1 MTPRPSVSD
10 SSLWRNPGVVML
22 LVVQLLMS
30 IRDMPLGSF
39 FVVYLQ
45 SAGYAAT
52 TITQVVSGAQ
62 IAGMLVAVV
71 AGRLA
76 QRQSSKRL
84 WVIGIAVS
92 ALSALV
98 FHATVAWWVVLCWLI
113 GGAGASLA
121 SISGSSVLTMM
132 GRQQRIGTL
141 SSLFVICFTVGGVI
155 GSPFAGWLID
165 QGSYTGYSAVLLGFS
180 LAGMV
185 LIWRFIPDT
194 PVAEPPTVASSSG
207 FDWAFFRRFAVLAIL
222 GMRGLA
228 TINYGMMLVMVP
240 LLINRL
246 TSDLYVV
253 ALYGSVMLFVSSI
266 AQFLTGRAADRWG
279 AKWPTIVAFA
289 VMIACGIVLSF
300 GAESMTVLF
309 VGGVISNAAAWALLT
324 LMYLWVADWVTPTH
338 HPLLFGWLHAV
349 WNVCMVL
356 GSLIGGALVDMSSG
370 LPFVVTGLLNI
381 ASLALVTRLYRQ
393 APPALPITTP

>member
-1 MTPRPSVSD
+1 
-10 SSLWRNPGVVML
+10 ML

-30 IRDMPLGSF
+30 IRDMPIGSF
-39 FVVYLQ
+39 LVVYLQ

-62 IAGMLVAVV
+62 VTGMLVAVL

-76 QRQSSKRL
+76 LRHSSKRL
-84 WVIGIAVS
+84 WVVGIAVS

-98 FHATVAWWVVLCWLI
+98 FHTTAAWWVVLCWLI

-141 SSLFVICFTVGGVI
+141 SSLFVICFTIGGVI
-155 GSPFAGWLID
+155 GSPLAGWLIE
-165 QGSYTGYSAVLLGFS
+165 QYTYTGYSTVLLGFS
-180 LAGMV
+180 LLGIV
-185 LIWRFIPDT
+185 LIWRFIPDA
-194 PVAEPPTVASSSG
+194 PVAAPRTLEASSSG
-207 FDWAFFRRFAVLAIL
+207 FDWAFLRQFAVLAIL

-228 TINYGMMLVMVP
+228 TVHYGMMMVMVP

-289 VMIACGIVLSF
+289 IMIACGIVLAL
-300 GAESMTVLF
+300 GAESMPVLF

-324 LMYLWVADWVTPTH
+324 LMYLWVADWVAPPQ

-349 WNVCMVL
+349 WNVSMVI
-356 GSLIGGALVDMSSG
+356 GSLIGGALVDISSG
-370 LPFVVTGLLNI
+370 LPFVVTGLLNVV
-381 ASLALVTRLYRQ
+381 SLALVTRLYRQ
-393 APPALPITTP
+393 EPSSHPVATA